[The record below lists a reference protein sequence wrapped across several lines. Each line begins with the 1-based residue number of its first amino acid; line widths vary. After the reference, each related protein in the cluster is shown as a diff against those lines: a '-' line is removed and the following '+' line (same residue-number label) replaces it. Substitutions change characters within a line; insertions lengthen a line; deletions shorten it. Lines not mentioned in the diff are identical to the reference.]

1 MKRTRQF
8 FSVLLTLVMLLTLVP
23 AMGVTVS
30 AAETWTTVTTYDEL
44 KAAHTGSARKS
55 SLTVLRLSKTTAP
68 THLSALFPKT
78 WEQASNG
85 LKRIRK

>member
-23 AMGVTVS
+23 AMGV
-30 AAETWTTVTTYDEL
+30 TVTTYDEL

>member
-1 MKRTRQF
+1 
-8 FSVLLTLVMLLTLVP
+8 MLLTLVP

-68 THLSALFPKT
+68 THQFALYPRNSAQVL
-78 WEQASNG
+78 NG
-85 LKRIRK
+85 LKRIRR

>member
-1 MKRTRQF
+1 
-8 FSVLLTLVMLLTLVP
+8 MLLTLVP